1 VILARDRTINPI
13 CIQPCLH
20 ACDSPLS
27 QLRHHSPPFASLK
40 KEILKGA
47 NWIWANLSA
56 NEDKRALAPTPNPEI
71 LRHQIPHRHHTVPQ
85 DVVIPGPQPVNMAD
99 PYNNP
104 NHGYY
109 PSQPPLL
116 PHPTSPGAGQQDYGG
131 PFFEDFLPS
140 PTPPADP
147 LAPIEEE
154 KRRRNTAASARF
166 RVKKKER
173 ELALEKTA
181 QEMTEK
187 VVHLESKVQGLE
199 TENKWLRGL
208 IVEKNKNVDGA
219 PETKFESSS
228 RTGSKNGEKVKGKGG
243 EKARSPGK
251 RTDGVGTSRS

>member
-1 VILARDRTINPI
+1 
-13 CIQPCLH
+13 
-20 ACDSPLS
+20 
-27 QLRHHSPPFASLK
+27 
-40 KEILKGA
+40 
-47 NWIWANLSA
+47 
-56 NEDKRALAPTPNPEI
+56 
-71 LRHQIPHRHHTVPQ
+71 
-85 DVVIPGPQPVNMAD
+85 MAD
-99 PYNNP
+99 QYNNQ

-109 PSQPPLL
+109 TNQPPLL
-116 PHPTSPGAGQQDYGG
+116 PHPTSPGTGQDYGG

-147 LAPIEEE
+147 LAPVEEE

-181 QEMTEK
+181 QEMTER
-187 VVHLESKVQGLE
+187 VVQLEGKVQGLE

-208 IVEKNKNVDGA
+208 IVEKNRNVEGA
-219 PETKFESSS
+219 PEKARGEGVS
-228 RTGSKNGEKVKGKGG
+228 RDLIKSGERVKGKGG

>member
-1 VILARDRTINPI
+1 VTVPSTPI

-20 ACDSPLS
+20 ACDGHFRNIGII
-27 QLRHHSPPFASLK
+27 LRHLFPQEK
-40 KEILKGA
+40 ILKDTDG
-47 NWIWANLSA
+47 IQANLSA
-56 NEDKRALAPTPNPEI
+56 NEDHRALAPTPNPEI
-71 LRHQIPHRHHTVPQ
+71 LQHPLPHRHHTAAQGVS
-85 DVVIPGPQPVNMAD
+85 ISGTQPINMAD

-109 PSQPPLL
+109 TNQPPLL

-131 PFFEDFLPS
+131 AFFEDFLPS

-147 LAPIEEE
+147 LAPVEEE

-181 QEMTEK
+181 QEMTDR
-187 VVHLESKVQGLE
+187 VVQLESKVQGLE

-208 IVEKNKNVDGA
+208 IVEKNRNGDGA
-219 PETKFESSS
+219 PETKVEGSTRS
-228 RTGSKNGEKVKGKGG
+228 GSKGGEKVRGKGG